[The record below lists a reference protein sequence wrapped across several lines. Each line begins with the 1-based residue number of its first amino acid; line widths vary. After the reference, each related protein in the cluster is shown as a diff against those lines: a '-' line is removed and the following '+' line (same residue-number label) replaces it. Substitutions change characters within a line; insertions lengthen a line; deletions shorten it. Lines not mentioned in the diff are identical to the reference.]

1 MITYK
6 YNEEKIVALHFACRL
21 NKSDISKIIESDDV
35 KNPEEAR
42 ALSEFFWKMN
52 QKAIADDKAGIP
64 IPCEGSSE
72 YWIEKIYNSWEGY
85 MLRRGFIS
93 QWDEASERS

>member
-6 YNEEKIVALHFACRL
+6 YNEEKIVALHFANRL
-21 NKSDISKIIESDDV
+21 NKPDITKIIESGDV
-35 KNPEEAR
+35 TNPEEAQ

-52 QKAIADDKAGIP
+52 EKAIADDKDRIP

-93 QWDEASERS
+93 QWDDASERS

>member
-6 YNEEKIVALHFACRL
+6 YEEEKIVALHFASRL
-21 NKSDISKIIESDDV
+21 NELDVIKIIEDGYV
-35 KNPEEAR
+35 KNSEEAVM
-42 ALSEFFWKMN
+42 LSDFFWKMN
-52 QKAIADDKAGIP
+52 EKAILDDSEGLK

-85 MLRRGFIS
+85 MLKNGFIS
-93 QWDEASERS
+93 EWDAASDNA